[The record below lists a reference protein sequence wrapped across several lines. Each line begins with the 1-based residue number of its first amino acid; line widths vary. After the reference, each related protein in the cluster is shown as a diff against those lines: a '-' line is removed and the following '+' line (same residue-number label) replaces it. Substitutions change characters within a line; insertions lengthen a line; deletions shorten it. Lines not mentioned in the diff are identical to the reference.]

1 MFRLFL
7 GFLVVAGLTIHQVTV
22 TILLAFM
29 ESLVDQSF
37 SVSNIVNYMAGIRSN
52 FIIYGLDTLPF
63 RDERIYLF
71 QKSLKYT
78 RKLVPKGTFVIDTDL
93 LLCIL
98 SVSDT
103 LEFPIIYRALY
114 LLSFFSFLRLSNILP
129 HTIKGFDPTRQ
140 LCKGDLIF
148 SQDSIVIIIKWSKT
162 IQNRRDTVTISV
174 PSLGDSPLCPHR
186 ALKAMLLQLPGSSN
200 DPLFQ
205 IPRNGG
211 FVPLTDSVARKHLKK
226 CQWCFNWPPLPSH
239 FICFADPALHGH
251 STMGFPSRI
260 LCPMVLGPP
269 TVSGVMYLPYLSTYH
284 PLLLPSN
291 STYIYSSLGCLG
303 LLL

>member
-1 MFRLFL
+1 MFRHFL
-7 GFLVVAGLTIHQVTV
+7 GFLVATGLSIHQVTV

-37 SVSNIVNYMAGIRSN
+37 TVSNIVNYMAGIRSN

-63 RDERIYLF
+63 RDERIHLF

-78 RKLVPKGTFVIDTDL
+78 RKFVPKGTFVIDTDL

-140 LCKGDLIF
+140 LCRGDLIF

-205 IPRNGG
+205 IPKNGG
-211 FVPLTDSVARKHLKK
+211 LVPLTDSATRKHLKK
-226 CQWCFNWPPLPSH
+226 VSMVLQLAPPLTFHLFCRSGTTWAFQHGVPIQDIMSH
-239 FICFADPALHGH
+239 GTWTSNCVWRYVSTLPQQLSPVASTFKQHLH
-251 STMGFPSRI
+251 I
-260 LCPMVLGPP
+260 
-269 TVSGVMYLPYLSTYH
+269 
-284 PLLLPSN
+284 
-291 STYIYSSLGCLG
+291 
-303 LLL
+303 